1 LGNDDRFLID
11 LPQVAFTTEPGTNP
25 GLDGDV
31 MLSFDFAA
39 EPGGSHG
46 SGSAEKTI
54 VISRTQ
60 T

>member
-1 LGNDDRFLID
+1 
-11 LPQVAFTTEPGTNP
+11 
-25 GLDGDV
+25 

-46 SGSAEKTI
+46 SGNDEKTI